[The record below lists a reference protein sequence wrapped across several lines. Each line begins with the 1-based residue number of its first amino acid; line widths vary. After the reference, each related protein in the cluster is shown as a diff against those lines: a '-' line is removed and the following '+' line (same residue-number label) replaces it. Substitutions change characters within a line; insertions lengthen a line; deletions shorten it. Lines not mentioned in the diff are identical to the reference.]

1 MIMCGGGGGGS
12 ASQDALAQEQNLQMQ
27 RNNARQQNED
37 LARQRAIAQINQL
50 YGIDSQVNGSQ
61 VEEVAYVPPPVV
73 AETPAVTA
81 TESVTPSGKM
91 SFGGA
96 KVAANTPTPTKTLNG
111 FGGLG
116 VKNSAANQPAAG
128 APQFINKQYAQTYDG
143 SAQRTARS
151 AGYDAVRQNALGV
164 ALDSLSRQRD
174 EAGRNVRFNVAR
186 SGLTGGSVDVD
197 EHQSLADRYSQGVI
211 QANAGADGIVNNV
224 RGKDE
229 STRADLISRINAGMD
244 ANSASQAALAQIQN
258 NQNIAKVEGQSNLL
272 SNFFNGIASGIGGY
286 QYGYGAGASGLDPNK
301 AAGGTVYNTAGYK
314 GGIS

>member
-37 LARQRAIAQINQL
+37 LERQRAIAQINQL
-50 YGIDSQVNGSQ
+50 YGIDSKVNGSQ
-61 VEEVAYVPPPVV
+61 VEEFAYVPPPVV
-73 AETPAVTA
+73 AETPTINW
-81 TESVTPSGKM
+81 KM
-91 SFGGA
+91 
-96 KVAANTPTPTKTLNG
+96 AASL
-111 FGGLG
+111 
-116 VKNSAANQPAAG
+116 PAAG
-128 APQFINKQYAQTYDG
+128 TPQFRNKQYTQTYDG
-143 SAQRTARS
+143 SAQRAERS

-197 EHQSLADRYSQGVI
+197 ENQSLADRYSQGVI

-286 QYGYGAGASGLDPNK
+286 QYGYGAGAGGLDPNK